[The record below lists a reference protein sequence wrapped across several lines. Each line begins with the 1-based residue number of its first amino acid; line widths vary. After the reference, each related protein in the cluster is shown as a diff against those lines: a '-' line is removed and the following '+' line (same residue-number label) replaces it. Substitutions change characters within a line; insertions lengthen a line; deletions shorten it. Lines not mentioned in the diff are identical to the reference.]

1 MEKVIYIIV
10 SMSGKAFIHDA
21 NTFIWFEDGNIDKQ
35 IKNDARY
42 FDTIGEAMKCAAEF
56 NNDFG
61 STTWKVISYN
71 IKKD

>member
-10 SMSGKAFIHDA
+10 SLSGKAFIQDS

-35 IKNDARY
+35 IKKYART
-42 FDTIGEAMKCAAEF
+42 FDTIGDAMKNAAEL
-56 NNDFG
+56 NHNFG

-71 IKKD
+71 IKED